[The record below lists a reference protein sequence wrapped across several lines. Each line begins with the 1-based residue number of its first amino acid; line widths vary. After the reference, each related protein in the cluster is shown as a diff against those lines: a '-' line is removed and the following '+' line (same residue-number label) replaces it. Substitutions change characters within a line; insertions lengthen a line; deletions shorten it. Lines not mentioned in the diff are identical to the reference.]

1 MGSAIMKRIIY
12 TRPAG
17 MLDAQDEGGVSVVTP
32 NINTDETITEEE
44 ALQRAFDK
52 LPAGAINPQIVE
64 ANTISSDRTFRSAWE
79 KDAKVIKTNM
89 TKAKVIT
96 KDRLREER
104 KPLLEA
110 QDILFNRA
118 LETSEDTSAIV
129 KEKNRLRDITKQ
141 VEGMTTLKQLKGAT
155 I

>member
-1 MGSAIMKRIIY
+1 MKRIIY
-12 TRPAG
+12 TR
-17 MLDAQDEGGVSVVTP
+17 LDGGVSVVTP
-32 NINTDETITEEE
+32 NINTNEILTEEE

-64 ANTISSDRTFRSAWE
+64 ANTISSDRTFRNAWE
-79 KDAKVIKTNM
+79 KDEKVIKTNM
-89 TKAKVIT
+89 TKAKDMT
-96 KDRLREER
+96 KDRLRAER

-110 QDILFNRA
+110 QDVAFQRA
-118 LETSEDTSAIV
+118 LEGNADTSVIV

-141 VEGMTTLKQLKGAT
+141 VDRMKTINELKGAT